1 MGIGGKVSLNCQ
13 SLHLAKRCASL
24 SMDKIKS
31 IKSNSIRAISTFLA
45 NNGCLVTYFG
55 KPWSNVDSNWIY
67 FDSVLNINE
76 LIIQF
81 DEDKT
86 LEIHENT
93 DPRSGL
99 EKGLIDS
106 ITKEAVMGLVK

>member
-1 MGIGGKVSLNCQ
+1 
-13 SLHLAKRCASL
+13 
-24 SMDKIKS
+24 
-31 IKSNSIRAISTFLA
+31 
-45 NNGCLVTYFG
+45 
-55 KPWSNVDSNWIY
+55 VDSDWIY

-81 DEDKT
+81 DKEKS
-86 LEIHENT
+86 LVIHENT

-106 ITKEAVMGLVK
+106 ITNEAVMGIVKR